1 MVHDPRAVLTRP
13 APPPDL
19 TVAYGA
25 HPDQVADV
33 RLPPGSASGPLL
45 LFLHG
50 GFWRS
55 AYDRTHVGPLA
66 ADLAGR
72 GYPVAT
78 LEYRR
83 TGAPDGGW
91 PATLD
96 DVAAAVRAVPAL
108 IAQATDRL
116 VGERASRPS
125 GPAGAAGCVL
135 AGHSAGGQ
143 LALWAAAGLARD
155 DPPVHVPVLAL
166 APVADLAR
174 AYALDLDGGAVAA
187 LLGGGPTDVP
197 DRYAMAD
204 PTARLP
210 LGVPVALVH
219 GSDDRQVPVEF
230 SRSFTARARAHGDH
244 VTYRELHGVD
254 HFGLIDPQS
263 SAWPA
268 VLAALDAVAPRA
280 EQR

>member
-19 TVAYGA
+19 TVAYGG

-33 RLPPGSASGPLL
+33 RLPPGPPAGPLV

-66 ADLAGR
+66 ADLAAR

-83 TGAPDGGW
+83 TGSPEGGW
-91 PATLD
+91 PATFD

-108 IAQATDRL
+108 IGRPSGF
-116 VGERASRPS
+116 VGELASRPS
-125 GPAGAAGCVL
+125 GPAGAGCVL

-143 LALWAAAGLARD
+143 LALWAAAGLARE
-155 DPPVHVPVLAL
+155 DPPVRVPVLAL

-174 AYALDLDGGAVAA
+174 AYTLDLDGGAVAA
-187 LLGGGPTDVP
+187 LLGGGPADVP

-219 GSDDRQVPVEF
+219 GTDDRQVPVEF
-230 SRSFTARARAHGDH
+230 SRAFAAQARARGDQ
-244 VTYRELHGVD
+244 VTYSELDGVE
-254 HFGLIDPQS
+254 HFGLIDPLS